1 MSFSAQTPV
10 AGGRE
15 AQSQVF
21 AEKVYVDKQATPI
34 HHVGG
39 AVILVVL
46 GVVAIGYLNHR
57 ANS

>member
-1 MSFSAQTPV
+1 MSFDTQGVYP
-10 AGGRE
+10 

-21 AEKVYVDKQATPI
+21 AEKVYVDNQGTPI

-39 AVILVVL
+39 AVLLLVLAVC
-46 GVVAIGYLNHR
+46 GIGYLNHR